1 MRLRFAGLSQAAKTG
16 HSYRIVTEW
25 LGLRALNTTQFKK
38 IADNLPRWM
47 ESNMRRD
54 VLFPLMLATLLLA
67 AIFVIAPKSAIV
79 ADEASSEMSAIDIV
93 GLTKSAMSLP
103 EQRFD
108 AH

>member
-1 MRLRFAGLSQAAKTG
+1 
-16 HSYRIVTEW
+16 
-25 LGLRALNTTQFKK
+25 
-38 IADNLPRWM
+38 M

-54 VLFPLMLATLLLA
+54 VLFPLMLATLVLA